1 VDLFPTLCELGGLPV
16 PEPLH
21 GVSLKPVLANPEIPW
36 KKGAFSQYFKNKK
49 NIGKV
54 LGTSIRT
61 DRYRYTEWRK
71 KNQSGALE
79 DVTLIDF
86 QGNPNKNI
94 AANPAHRDLI
104 KRLAEFAKKSGT
116 GLKP

>member
-1 VDLFPTLCELGGLPV
+1 MELAKNIENNPTL
-16 PEPLH
+16 
-21 GVSLKPVLANPEIPW
+21 KYANENGMKLEFI
-36 KKGAFSQYFKNKK
+36 SRDDY
-49 NIGKV
+49 
-54 LGTSIRT
+54 
-61 DRYRYTEWRK
+61 RK

-104 KRLAEFAKKSGT
+104 KRLAEFAKKSGA

>member
-1 VDLFPTLCELGGLPV
+1 MP
-16 PEPLH
+16 
-21 GVSLKPVLANPEIPW
+21 KANC
-36 KKGAFSQYFKNKK
+36 KLLLYFKNKK
-49 NIGKV
+49 NVGKV

-71 KNQSGALE
+71 KNQTGALE
-79 DVTLIDF
+79 DVTLVDF

-94 AANPAHRDLI
+94 AANPANRDLI
-104 KRLAEFAKKSGT
+104 KRLAKFTKKSGV